1 MFGGLPTSGPKDD
14 PCIVGKRRGAT
25 GKGRISMDYPSPS
38 EVRRL
43 VDAANVP
50 RWRGDASGGDDV
62 SDARRAER
70 RLEDLFRPGH
80 ALATYGT
87 LAPGRPNH
95 HVVAPLGGE
104 WTEGLIEGDLLSLGW
119 GAELGYPGFRPRAG
133 GDAVAV
139 WVLTASRL
147 AVSWPELDRFEGE
160 GYRRILVPVF
170 AKEMGSAQEAGERR
184 LYTVANLYAPTEAS
198 PGADAF

>member
-1 MFGGLPTSGPKDD
+1 
-14 PCIVGKRRGAT
+14 
-25 GKGRISMDYPSPS
+25 MDYLSLS

-43 VDAANVP
+43 VEEANVP
-50 RWRGDASGGDDV
+50 RWRGDASAGDEL
-62 SDARRAER
+62 SDAHRAER
-70 RLEDLFRPGH
+70 RLDDLFRTGH

-95 HVVAPLGGE
+95 HVLAPLGGE
-104 WTEGLIEGDLLSLGW
+104 WTEGLIEGDLISLGW
-119 GAELGYPGFRPRAG
+119 GAELGYPEFRPRAG
-133 GDAVAV
+133 GGTVAV
-139 WVLTASRL
+139 WVLTASQL
-147 AVSWPELDRFEGE
+147 ADAWPELDRFEGE

-198 PGADAF
+198 PDADEP

>member
-1 MFGGLPTSGPKDD
+1 MENLSL
-14 PCIVGKRRGAT
+14 
-25 GKGRISMDYPSPS
+25 S

-43 VDAANVP
+43 VEEANVL
-50 RWRGDASGGDDV
+50 RWRGDASGGDAA
-62 SDARRAER
+62 SNARSAER
-70 RLEDLFRPGH
+70 RLDDLFGTGH

-95 HVVAPLGGE
+95 HVLAPLGGE
-104 WTEGLIEGDLLSLGW
+104 WTEGLIEGDLIPSGW

-133 GDAVAV
+133 GEAVAV
-139 WVLTASRL
+139 WVLRASRL
-147 AVSWPELDRFEGE
+147 VGAWPELDRFEGE

-170 AKEMGSAQEAGERR
+170 AKEVGFAQEAGERR

-198 PGADAF
+198 PEADAP